1 MFLRANHEFLKQRE
15 AEERV
20 AANRCGCPR
29 QKRIHL
35 QMAADYACKA
45 RLMRRDVPDRP
56 AL

>member
-20 AANRCGCPR
+20 AANKCGCPR

-45 RLMRRDVPDRP
+45 RLMRRDLPDRP